1 MAMIDELVPFG
12 IDVNDAMER
21 FAGSMAL
28 YEKML
33 KKLPENVAKLDAV
46 TPFRAGDYGTA
57 LANAHTMKGLTGNL
71 SITPL
76 FNAYNQAVTLFRA
89 EKPMEA
95 GAEIEKIIPLQ
106 NQIVTIIAKY
116 L

>member
-1 MAMIDELVPFG
+1 MGMIDELIPYG

-33 KKLPENVAKLDAV
+33 KKIPENAKKLEVLSYAQ
-46 TPFRAGDYGTA
+46 AGDLNTA

-71 SITPL
+71 SIVPL
-76 FNAYNQAVTLFRA
+76 FKAYDQAVVMFRA
-89 EKPMEA
+89 NQPNEA
-95 GAEIEKIIPLQ
+95 CAQIQSILPLQ
-106 NQIVTIIAKY
+106 QDIVAVVEKY

>member
-1 MAMIDELVPFG
+1 MGMIEELIPYG
-12 IDVNDAMER
+12 IDLNDAMER

-33 KKLPENVAKLDAV
+33 KKLPDNAQKLDAV

-76 FNAYNQAVTLFRA
+76 FNAYNQAVILFRA
-89 EKPMEA
+89 DKPMEA
-95 GAEIEKIIPLQ
+95 GMEIEKIMPLQ
-106 NQIVTIIAKY
+106 NQIVSIVARY

>member
-1 MAMIDELVPFG
+1 MAMIDELIPFG

-33 KKLPENVAKLDAV
+33 KKLPENAAKLDAV
-46 TPFRAGDYGTA
+46 TPFRGGDYGTA

-76 FNAYNQAVTLFRA
+76 FNAYDNAVKLFRA
-89 EKPMEA
+89 DRPMEA

-106 NQIVTIIAKY
+106 NQIVIIISKY